1 MNKINASFWA
11 LMAMGVVTF
20 SACKKDENVNVTTE
34 NYKGIIVVNEGGFN
48 KSNGSIGLYKP
59 GTKTY
64 FDAFKNA
71 NNRPLG
77 DVVQSIAS
85 INDKFYIVVNN
96 SNKIEVVNKSDF
108 KSVASITT
116 ASPRYILPV
125 STSKAYVSN
134 LYSNNLQVLD
144 LNSNTVTSTIDLKH
158 WSEGMAFMDGKAYVN
173 ANNNMVM
180 VVNASS
186 NAVVDSISTWS
197 GLTKVVNAG
206 STQLGILCSGELD
219 WSTGAVVKDAKFFI
233 VSKDSNKVSKTI
245 NLTGAGYGGSLVY
258 SSFNNAFY
266 FSLGNN
272 KVVEIAMDGT
282 VKDFINLPSTVSV
295 YGLSIDANDNIY
307 VTDATDYNSAG
318 KVYVYNSNGTK
329 TNEFSA
335 GIAPNGVLVNE

>member
-20 SACKKDENVNVTTE
+20 SACKKDENVNVSTE

-64 FDAFKNA
+64 LDAFKNA

-77 DVVQSIAS
+77 DVVQSISA

-108 KSVASITT
+108 KSVATISTS
-116 ASPRYILPV
+116 SPRYILPV

-144 LNSNTVTSTIDLKH
+144 LNSNSISSTIDLKH
-158 WSEGMAFMDGKAYVN
+158 WSEGMALMNGKAYVN

-180 VVNASS
+180 VVNTS
-186 NAVVDSISTWS
+186 NNSVEDSIATWA

-206 STQLGILCSGELD
+206 ANQIGVLCSGELD
-219 WSTGAVVKDAKFFI
+219 WTSGAVVKDAKFYI
-233 VSKDSNKVSKTI
+233 ISKDSNKVPKTV

-258 SSFNNAFY
+258 SAFNNAFY
-266 FSLGNN
+266 YSLGNN
-272 KVVEIAMDGT
+272 KVIEITMDG
-282 VKDFINLPSTVSV
+282 VVSDFILLPSTVSV
-295 YGLSIDANDNIY
+295 YGLSIDANDNLY

-335 GIAPNGVLVNE
+335 GIAPNGVLINE

>member
-1 MNKINASFWA
+1 MNKINASFWT
-11 LMAMGVVTF
+11 LIAMGVVTF
-20 SACKKDENVNVTTE
+20 SACKKDENENVTTE

-108 KSVASITT
+108 KSVTTITT
-116 ASPRYILPV
+116 SSPRYILPV

-144 LNSNTVTSTIDLKH
+144 LNSNTVSSTIDLKH
-158 WSEGMAFMDGKAYVN
+158 WSEGMALMNGKAYVN

-180 VVNASS
+180 VINATS
-186 NAVVDSISTWS
+186 NTVEDSIITWA

-206 STQLGILCSGELD
+206 STQLGVLCSGELD
-219 WSTGAVVKDAKFFI
+219 WTNGSVVKDAKFFI
-233 VSKDSNKVSKTI
+233 LSKDSNKVSKTI

-258 SSFNNAFY
+258 SSSKSAFY

-272 KVVEIAMDGT
+272 KVVEVKMDGT
-282 VKDFINLPSTVSV
+282 VSDFITLASTVSV
-295 YGLSIDANDNIY
+295 YGLSIDTNGSIY
-307 VTDATDYNSAG
+307 VTDAGDFNSAG
-318 KVYVYNSNGTK
+318 KVYVYNSSGTK
-329 TNEFSA
+329 TSEFAA
-335 GIAPNGVLVNE
+335 GIAPSGVLLNE